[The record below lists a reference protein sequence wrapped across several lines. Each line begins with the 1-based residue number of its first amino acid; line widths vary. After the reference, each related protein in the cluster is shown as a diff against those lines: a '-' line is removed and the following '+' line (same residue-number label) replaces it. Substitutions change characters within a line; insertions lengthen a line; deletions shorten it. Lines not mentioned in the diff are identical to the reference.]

1 MNVVTINEVELP
13 VLEHQGLRVVTL
25 SQVDAVHGRAAGTAG
40 RNFREHKARF
50 QEGEDY
56 FVVSSDEI
64 RRNNPNA
71 IPDTARRPDVI
82 LLTETGYTMLV
93 KPFNDDLAWQVQR
106 QVVTGYFAAQRLI
119 AAAPVQMTGYVADG
133 CAIIESASRSLHL
146 APSATLGMY
155 HRLADKAGHV
165 DLLPAYAVD
174 SPSND
179 GGGSSEPTMALS
191 SLLSECGISLSAQK
205 VNALLE
211 KAGLLETRTRPSS
224 KGEKKFKC
232 LTEAGL
238 PYGKNVT
245 SPQNPRET
253 QPHFYVSE
261 FPQLLEV
268 IGLSGLLLAA

>member
-1 MNVVTINEVELP
+1 MNVVTINNVDLP
-13 VLEHQGLRVVTL
+13 VLDYKGQRVVTL
-25 SQVDAVHGRAAGTAG
+25 SQVDAVHDRVDGTS
-40 RNFREHKARF
+40 RRTFNDHKHRLV
-50 QEGEDY
+50 EGEDY
-56 FVVSSDEI
+56 FVCDTYEA
-64 RRNNPNA
+64 RELGFTAPNGMTL
-71 IPDTARRPDVI
+71 I
-82 LLTETGYTMLV
+82 TESGYTMLV
-93 KPFNDDLAWQVQR
+93 KPFNDNLAWQVQR

-146 APSATLGMY
+146 ARSATLGMY

-253 QPHFYVSE
+253 QPHFYASE